1 MDSNKAKAFV
11 ELDTS
16 IHDRASFDCSEEE
29 LNLFIRTQAAKH
41 MKAGVSKTL
50 VLPATTLLPSK
61 KYPICSFFTVAPS
74 SIKRKFLPENQSKKL
89 PHYPVPVFLL
99 AQLAVNKNYQKEGL
113 GKITL
118 VKSLE
123 FLWKVNQH
131 MCAYAIVVDC
141 LNKEI
146 EEFYTKYGFKTLCN
160 QNGKTRMFIPMKT
173 VKQLFE

>member
-1 MDSNKAKAFV
+1 MNYSRTFV
-11 ELDTS
+11 DLDTT
-16 IHDRASFDCSEEE
+16 IHDRFSFNCNEEE
-29 LNLFIRTQAAKH
+29 LNIFLKIQAAKH

-50 VLPATTLLPSK
+50 VLPAATPLPNK

-74 SIKRKFLPENQSKKL
+74 SIKKNSLPEKQAKKL

-99 AQLAVNKNYQKEGL
+99 AKLAVNRDYQNQGL

-123 FLWKVNQH
+123 YLWKVNQH
-131 MCAYAIVVDC
+131 MCAYAVVVDC

-146 EEFYTKYGFKTLCN
+146 QHFYTKYGFQVLCT
-160 QNGKTRMFIPMKT
+160 QNKKTRMFIPMKT